1 MTTSPE
7 SSGGVTQSH
16 KPACPT
22 AEMGRWPAS
31 WEQEMQSTVNYLW
44 HTDDLLG
51 QGATASV
58 YKARNKKSG
67 ELVAVKVFNTAS
79 YLRPREVQV
88 REFEVLR
95 KLNHQNIIKLFAVEE
110 TGGSRQKVL
119 VMEYCSSGSLLS
131 VLESPENAFGLPE
144 DEFLVVLRCVVAG
157 MNHLRENGIVHRDI
171 KPGNIMRLV
180 GEEGQSIYKL
190 TDFGAARELDD
201 DEKFVSVYGTEEYL
215 HPDMYERAVLHKP
228 QQKAFG
234 VAVDLW
240 SIGVTLYHAATGSLP
255 FVPFGGPRR
264 NKEIMYRITTEKPA
278 GAIAGTQ
285 RLENGPLEWSY
296 TLPITCQLSMGL
308 QSQLVP
314 ILANILEVE
323 QAKCWGFDQFF
334 AETSDI
340 LQRVVVHVFSL
351 PQAVVHHVYIH
362 AHNTIAIFLE
372 AVYKQTNVAPQHQEY
387 LFEGHLCV
395 LEPSVS
401 AQHIAH
407 TTASSPL
414 TLFSMVSETPKGL
427 AFRDPAL
434 DIPKFVPKVDL
445 QSDYNT
451 AKGVLGAGYQA
462 LRLAQALLTGQELM
476 LRGLHWFVEVLQ
488 ATCRRT
494 LEVTRMA
501 LLFLS
506 SSLGTESNV
515 AGVPEIQELK
525 RAAELRSK
533 LRTLAEVL
541 SRCSHNITETKM
553 TLSNLSSELMKNRDQ
568 VHADR
573 SIQQI
578 QCCLDKMYLI
588 YKQFKKS
595 RMRPGLGYN
604 EEQIHKLDKVNFS
617 HLAKRLLQV
626 FQEERVQKYQA
637 SLVTHGKRMR
647 VVHETRNHLRL
658 VGCSVAACNT
668 EAQGAQESLSKILDW
683 LSHQLL
689 QDRTKGA
696 QASPPTTAPYPSPAL
711 KDLVLHMQELCKE
724 MKVLASDL
732 QDNNRVIEG
741 LSRVPSAPD
750 I

>member
-1 MTTSPE
+1 
-7 SSGGVTQSH
+7 
-16 KPACPT
+16 
-22 AEMGRWPAS
+22 
-31 WEQEMQSTVNYLW
+31 MQSTANYLW

-79 YLRPREVQV
+79 YLRPHEVQV

-95 KLNHQNIIKLFAVEE
+95 KLNHQNIVKLFAVEE

-144 DEFLVVLRCVVAG
+144 EEFLVVLRCVVAG

-171 KPGNIMRLV
+171 KPGNIMRLM

-215 HPDMYERAVLHKP
+215 HPDMYERAVLRKP
-228 QQKAFG
+228 QQKTFG
-234 VAVDLW
+234 VTVDLW

-255 FVPFGGPRR
+255 FIPFGGPRR
-264 NKEIMYRITTEKPA
+264 NKEMMYRITTEKPA

-285 RLENGPLEWSY
+285 RQENGPLEWSY
-296 TLPITCQLSMGL
+296 SLPITCRLSTGL
-308 QSQLVP
+308 QTQLVP

-351 PQAVVHHVYIH
+351 SQAVLHHVYIH

-372 AVYKQTNVAPQHQEY
+372 AVYEQTQVAPQHQEY

-395 LEPSVS
+395 LEPSLS

-407 TTASSPL
+407 TTSSSPL
-414 TLFSMVSETPKGL
+414 TLFSTASETPKGL
-427 AFRDPAL
+427 AFRDPAQ
-434 DIPKFVPKVDL
+434 DIPKFFPKVDL
-445 QSDYNT
+445 QSDYT
-451 AKGVLGAGYQA
+451 TSKSVLGAGYQA
-462 LRLAQALLTGQELM
+462 LWLAQTLLAGQELM

-488 ATCRRT
+488 AMGRRT
-494 LEVTRMA
+494 LEVVRVA

-506 SSLGTESNV
+506 SSLGTESSV
-515 AGVPEIQELK
+515 SGTLEIEEVKKVTELK
-525 RAAELRSK
+525 SRLRA
-533 LRTLAEVL
+533 LAEAL
-541 SRCSHNITETKM
+541 SRCSHRITETQSC
-553 TLSNLSSELMKNRDQ
+553 LSNLSSELLKNRDQ

-573 SIQQI
+573 SIQKI
-578 QCCLDKMYLI
+578 QCCLDKMNLI

-617 HLAKRLLQV
+617 RLAKRLLKV
-626 FQEERVQKYQA
+626 FQEKCVQKYQT
-637 SLVTHGKRMR
+637 SLVTHGMWMR
-647 VVHETRNHLRL
+647 EVHETRNRLRM
-658 VGCSVAACNT
+658 VGCSVAAHNT
-668 EAQGAQESLSKILDW
+668 EAQGVQESLSKILDR

-689 QDRTKGA
+689 QDRAKEA
-696 QASPPTTAPYPSPAL
+696 QVSPPPAAPYPSPAL
-711 KDLVLHMQELCKE
+711 TDLVFHMRELCDE
-724 MKVLASDL
+724 MKLLAFDL
-732 QDNNRVIEG
+732 QDNNRIIEG
-741 LSRVPSAPD
+741 LNRLPSAPD
-750 I
+750 S